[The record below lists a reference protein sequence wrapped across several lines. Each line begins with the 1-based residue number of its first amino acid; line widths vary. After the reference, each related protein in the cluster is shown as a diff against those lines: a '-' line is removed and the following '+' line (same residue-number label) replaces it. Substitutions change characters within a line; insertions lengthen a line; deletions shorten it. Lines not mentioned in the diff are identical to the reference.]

1 MAMFTPKSEWIPPHE
16 LPDIT
21 GANTIAIDVE
31 TRDPDIKQS
40 GPGWPTGNG
49 EIVGYAVATEYWK
62 GYLPI
67 KHMGGGNLDERIVN
81 NWMKKVCECPA
92 DKIMHNAQYDAG
104 WLRRAGF
111 TINGRIIDTM
121 VIA

>member
-40 GPGWPTGNG
+40 GPGWPL
-49 EIVGYAVATEYWK
+49 ATAR
-62 GYLPI
+62 LSAT
-67 KHMGGGNLDERIVN
+67 L
-81 NWMKKVCECPA
+81 
-92 DKIMHNAQYDAG
+92 
-104 WLRRAGF
+104 
-111 TINGRIIDTM
+111 
-121 VIA
+121 